1 MNTKNY
7 LIAGL
12 LLSFFCFGCKKD
24 RKIEIEIPV
33 LPESN
38 QFVTSLFE
46 YVPAP
51 GQFINLSLGN
61 MAAAK
66 SILGKEG
73 LVSLGAWGGYIVLGF
88 DHTVINRK
96 DAADLMIK
104 GNAQPN
110 FAEPGIIWVM
120 KDDNKNG
127 KPDDTWYEI
136 AGSEFGKT
144 GYIRNYEVTYTMPVP
159 STGDVSWKDNQGNTG
174 VVGANTFHSQSYYPD
189 WLSNTEYTVKGSLLP
204 SSNINMT
211 NPGLI
216 VSMPFASG
224 YADNL
229 VTGDAI
235 DISNAVDKDGKN
247 VVLLGIDFIKIQT
260 AIQANM
266 NAVGEFST
274 EISSVAD
281 LSLVK

>member
-7 LIAGL
+7 LVAGL
-12 LLSFFCFGCKKD
+12 MVSAFLLGCKKD
-24 RKIEIEIPV
+24 RNTEIEVPV
-33 LPESN
+33 VPESN
-38 QFVTSLFE
+38 QFVTSLFD

-51 GQFINLSLGN
+51 GQFINMSLGT
-61 MAAAK
+61 MEAAK
-66 SILGKEG
+66 GILKKEG

-96 DAADLMIK
+96 DAADIMIK
-104 GNAQPN
+104 GNAQSN
-110 FAEPGIIWVM
+110 FAEPGVVWVM

-144 GYIRNYEVTYTMPVP
+144 GYIRDYEVTYTKPTP
-159 STGDVSWKDNQGNTG
+159 ANGDVAWKDNKGNSG
-174 VVGANTFHSQSYYPD
+174 VVGINAFHTQSYYPD
-189 WLSNTEYTVKGSLLP
+189 WISTSQYTLKGSLLP
-204 SSNINMT
+204 STNVNLS

-229 VTGDAI
+229 TAGDAI
-235 DISNAVDKDGKN
+235 DISNAIDKDGKT
-247 VVLLGIDFIKIQT
+247 VVLTGIDFIKIQT
-260 AIQANM
+260 GIQANLK
-266 NAVGEFST
+266 AVGEIST
-274 EISSVAD
+274 EISSVSD

>member
-1 MNTKNY
+1 MNTKHY
-7 LIAGL
+7 LGITL
-12 LLSFFCFGCKKD
+12 LASVLWFGCKKD
-24 RKIEIEIPV
+24 RKIDSPV
-33 LPESN
+33 VPESN
-38 QFVTSLFE
+38 QFVTSLVE

-61 MAAAK
+61 MNAAK

-88 DHTVINRK
+88 DHTVPNRK
-96 DAADLMIK
+96 DLADIMVK
-104 GNAQPN
+104 GNAQSN

-127 KPDDTWYEI
+127 KADDTWYEI

-144 GYIRNYEVTYTMPVP
+144 GYLRNYEVTYTRPVP
-159 STGDVSWKDNQGNTG
+159 GTGDVSWKDNQGNTG
-174 VVGANTFHSQSYYPD
+174 VIGNNTVHSQSYYPD
-189 WLSNTEYTVKGSLLP
+189 WLSSTEYTLKGSLLP
-204 SSNINMT
+204 STNINMT

-216 VSMPFASG
+216 TSMPFASG

-229 VTGDAI
+229 VAGDAI
-235 DISNAVDKDGKN
+235 DISNAVDKDGKS
-247 VVLLGIDFIKIQT
+247 VVLSGIDFIKIQT
-260 AIQANM
+260 GIQANLK
-266 NAVGEFST
+266 AVGEFST